1 MNIDVLLVVMLPGV
15 PRNIDYHEM
24 KRDLLWLPGVEAV
37 HSLNIWA
44 LTMDK
49 VVVSVHLAVGMLSR
63 AVKCAHCRQ
72 SDYLSG
78 KPEEPGSVRKAI
90 LVREM

>member
-1 MNIDVLLVVMLPGV
+1 MLKVIAVNITVVVDVMLAGV

-49 VVVSVHLAVGMLSR
+49 VVVSVHLAVGMLSHP
-63 AVKCAHCRQ
+63 VNCA
-72 SDYLSG
+72 S
-78 KPEEPGSVRKAI
+78 RK
-90 LVREM
+90 